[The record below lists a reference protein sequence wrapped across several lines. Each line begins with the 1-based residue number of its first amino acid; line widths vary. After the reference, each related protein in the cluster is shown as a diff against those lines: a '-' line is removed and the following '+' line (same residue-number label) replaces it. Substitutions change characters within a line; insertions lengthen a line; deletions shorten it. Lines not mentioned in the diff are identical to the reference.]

1 MKLKRALS
9 LFVIFVMV
17 LVFCPADA
25 AEGQNAKLSGKLGD
39 DIIWTVED
47 GVMTVS
53 GQGATYDFEKSSSV
67 YDYVDSDIARQVYK
81 LIIEEG
87 IARIGKNTFSGFNIL
102 SEIAFPKSLEEIGD
116 KAFWGTYVKNI
127 AFPEGSLLR
136 KIGTEAFK
144 NSWRMETAD
153 LSSCLQLETLSP
165 YSFMECSELS
175 TVLFA
180 SNSILTKI
188 PEGAF
193 RGCTSLLGVVIPTS
207 VTSIGEYAFWGCF
220 GLHYVSIPAEVS
232 YIGQSVFAG
241 ATPVIYAPDGSY
253 AQSYANNNYLVCVDA
268 SYVEPVPVLSGTL
281 SNGITWSYTTHGTL
295 MISGNGGIEDFES
308 SAHAPWY
315 CLAVTGMNNLVISE
329 GITHIGERSFQSF
342 EKLKTVTLPSTLK
355 TIGKSAFYACR
366 GIEKLVLPE
375 GFAKMGDNALYACE
389 SLRELVIPSSMY
401 SIGGW
406 ALYGLDSVEKYTVSP
421 ANTAFSSDENGVLYN
436 GDKTAIIKFP
446 ASSPLKSYTIPA
458 SVSEIYPNA
467 FNKCNNIEEIKFE
480 EGSVITLIG
489 YNAFSDSSI
498 KSITLP
504 SGVKS
509 IAEAAFDNCSHLENV
524 VLPDGLTEIKDSAF
538 RWSGLTSIV
547 IPGTVSAIGN
557 SAFYGCKK
565 LESVTLADGI
575 TAIGAIAFANCA
587 SLKKVYLPQSL
598 LWLDS
603 SAFHY
608 SNSLEKI
615 SVSEHN
621 PYYYADEYGA
631 VYYCGT
637 ELIWYPKLSNN
648 KICIIPEGVTVIN
661 YEVFE
666 RAANLE
672 EIVLPST
679 ISSIEAGSFR
689 GCSSL
694 EAITIPKRV
703 TELGGGVFEDC
714 VNLSAVTFEE
724 GAMLSCIGAGAFSG
738 CKSLEEI
745 TIPSSVVDIKNA
757 AFARCTSL
765 KMVHFTKDSK
775 LESFSDYAFTDSHFV
790 TIYAPEDT
798 VAKAYAEKNRL
809 HVPLTVNV
817 DGNKIVSDVPP
828 MIVNFRTM
836 VPMRAIFEALDAEV
850 SWDETVQ
857 MATAKKGNKITEI
870 TVGSYV
876 MTADGKELLLDSPA
890 FIFEDRIMIPA
901 RAVSEALGYDV
912 SWNED
917 IKTVNIIS
925 K

>member
-1 MKLKRALS
+1 MKLKRSLS
-9 LFVIFVMV
+9 LVVILVMV
-17 LVFCPADA
+17 VLICPAFA
-25 AEGQNAKLSGKLGD
+25 AEGQSAKNSGKLGD
-39 DIIWTVED
+39 DIFWTAEN
-47 GVMTVS
+47 GVMTIS
-53 GQGATYDFEKSSSV
+53 GHGATYDFEKSSSV
-67 YDYVDSDIARQVYK
+67 YAYIDADIARQVYK

-87 IARIGKNTFSGFNIL
+87 ITRIGKNTFSGFNML
-102 SEIAFPKSLEEIGD
+102 AEIAFPKSLEEIGD
-116 KAFWGTYVKNI
+116 KAFWGTYVKSL
-127 AFPEGSLLR
+127 AFPADSLLR

-175 TVLFA
+175 TVSFA
-180 SNSILTKI
+180 SNGILTKI

-193 RGCTSLLGVVIPTS
+193 RGCTSLLGVVIPAS
-207 VTSIGEYAFWGCF
+207 VTGISEHAFWGCF
-220 GLHYVSIPAEVS
+220 GLHYVCIPSNVR
-232 YIGQSVFAG
+232 YIGQGVFAG
-241 ATPVIYAPDGSY
+241 ATPVIYAPEGSY

-268 SYVEPVPVLSGTL
+268 SYEEPVTVQSGTL
-281 SNGITWSYTTHGTL
+281 SNGIIWNYTTHGTL
-295 MISGNGGIEDFES
+295 IISGNGEMEDFES

-315 CLAVTGMNNLVISE
+315 RLAERGLNNLVISE

-355 TIGKSAFYACR
+355 TIGKSAFYACH

-375 GFAKMGDNALYACE
+375 GFAKLGDNALYACE

-436 GDKTAIIKFP
+436 GNKTAIIKYP

-480 EGSVITLIG
+480 EGSVITAIG
-489 YNAFSDSSI
+489 HNAFSDSSI

-524 VLPDGLTEIKDSAF
+524 FLPDGLAEIKDSAF

-575 TAIGAIAFANCA
+575 TAIGAAAFANCT
-587 SLKKVYLPQSL
+587 SLKEVYLPQSL
-598 LWLDS
+598 LWMDP

-608 SNSLEKI
+608 TNSLEVI
-615 SVSEHN
+615 AVSKDN
-621 PYYYADEYGA
+621 SYYTVDEYGA

-689 GCSSL
+689 GCASL
-694 EAITIPKRV
+694 ETITIPKGV
-703 TELGGGVFEDC
+703 TALGGGVFEDC
-714 VNLSAVTFEE
+714 VNLSAVAFEE
-724 GAMLSCIGAGAFSG
+724 GSMLATIGAGAFGG

-745 TIPSSVVDIKNA
+745 TIPDSVADIKNA

-765 KMVHFTKDSK
+765 KMVNFTKDSK
-775 LESFSDYAFTDSHFV
+775 LESISDYAFTDSHFV
-790 TIYAPEDT
+790 TIYAPEGT
-798 VAKAYAEKNRL
+798 VAWTYAEKNRL

-817 DGNKIVSDVPP
+817 DGNKIASDVPP

-836 VPMRAIFEALDAEV
+836 IPMRAVFEALGAEV

-857 MATAKKGNKITEI
+857 RVTAKKGSKSIEI
-870 TVGSYV
+870 TVGSHV
-876 MTADGKELLLDSPA
+876 MAADGKELLLDSPA
-890 FIFEDRIMIPA
+890 FIFEDRIMIPV
-901 RAVSEALGYDV
+901 RAVSEAFGYGV

-917 IKTVNIIS
+917 IKTVNVTS